1 MSIVISV
8 IVPVFNVEKYL
19 EKCILSILA
28 QTYKNFELILVDDAS
43 PDSCPEICDR
53 YANIDQRIRVLHCKK
68 NGGLSAARN
77 IGIEAARGKWITFV
91 DSDDWVSQEML
102 QYLYEGVKKND
113 AQIAVCDFFR
123 VYENGESTGE
133 SFGNFEGGIFTYED
147 VVRKFAGDENIWYT
161 IMFGKLFDSTLFKEI
176 RFPQGKLN
184 EDVFVTL
191 KLFKQ
196 CRRVCS
202 ISRKLYYYVSRN
214 TSIMHKYNVQS
225 LDGVE
230 AVYGIFKEFYRENRM
245 ELLPGVEKLLFARL
259 TTVYKGLSKED
270 RKQTR
275 VKEMIGCSKE
285 TAAILKRGGQMPFRS
300 KVRTELFYRAPGV
313 FFLVEN
319 FYSNRKRIDK

>member
-123 VYENGESTGE
+123 VYENGEGTGE
-133 SFGNFEGGIFTYED
+133 SLG
-147 VVRKFAGDENIWYT
+147 
-161 IMFGKLFDSTLFKEI
+161 
-176 RFPQGKLN
+176 
-184 EDVFVTL
+184 
-191 KLFKQ
+191 
-196 CRRVCS
+196 
-202 ISRKLYYYVSRN
+202 
-214 TSIMHKYNVQS
+214 
-225 LDGVE
+225 
-230 AVYGIFKEFYRENRM
+230 
-245 ELLPGVEKLLFARL
+245 
-259 TTVYKGLSKED
+259 
-270 RKQTR
+270 
-275 VKEMIGCSKE
+275 
-285 TAAILKRGGQMPFRS
+285 ILKA
-300 KVRTELFYRAPGV
+300 E
-313 FFLVEN
+313 FLLM
-319 FYSNRKRIDK
+319 KM